1 MFNPLTPMSGTT
13 SEWSVSDQAS
23 EWPVSDQARI
33 SPYYIHTTSCTQVM
47 RIKKNVNY
55 GITN

>member
-1 MFNPLTPMSGTT
+1 MFNLLTPMSGTT
-13 SEWSVSDQAS
+13 SEWPVSDQAS

-33 SPYYIHTTSCTQVM
+33 SPYYIYTTSCTQVM

-55 GITN
+55 GIAN

>member
-1 MFNPLTPMSGTT
+1 MSGTT
-13 SEWSVSDQAS
+13 SEWPVSDQAS

-33 SPYYIHTTSCTQVM
+33 SPYYIYTTSCTQVM

-55 GITN
+55 GIAN